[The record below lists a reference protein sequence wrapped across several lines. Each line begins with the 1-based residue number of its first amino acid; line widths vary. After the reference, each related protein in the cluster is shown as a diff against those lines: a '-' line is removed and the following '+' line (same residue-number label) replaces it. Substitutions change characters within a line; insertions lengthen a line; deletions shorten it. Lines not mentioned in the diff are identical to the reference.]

1 MQSRKRKGHELQEC
15 DLLYFEGYSLLSIH
29 EEMLNDEPR
38 VDAYRVAIK
47 SLAHKKVVI
56 DVGAG
61 TGILST
67 MAMDYG
73 ARCVHAIEFSAIA

>member
-1 MQSRKRKGHELQEC
+1 MG
-15 DLLYFEGYSLLSIH
+15 IH
-29 EEMLNDEPR
+29 DEMLSDEPR

>member
-1 MQSRKRKGHELQEC
+1 M
-15 DLLYFEGYSLLSIH
+15 LS
-29 EEMLNDEPR
+29 DEPR

-56 DVGAG
+56 DVGTG

-73 ARCVHAIEFSAIA
+73 ARCVHAIEFSSIA